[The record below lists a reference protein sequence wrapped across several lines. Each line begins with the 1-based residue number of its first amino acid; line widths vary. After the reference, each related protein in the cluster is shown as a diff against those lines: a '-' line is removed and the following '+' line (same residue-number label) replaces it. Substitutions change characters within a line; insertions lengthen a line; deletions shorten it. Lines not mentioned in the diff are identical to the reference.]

1 MIDIDIGWHRLQIF
15 VFSGLVTGAD
25 IRTQLKFEAP
35 QEGVLHPDQFCDCLG
50 IFLKNYNT
58 LVTSK
63 IGFL

>member
-35 QEGVLHPDQFCDCLG
+35 QEGG
-50 IFLKNYNT
+50 IAPWPILWLFRHFLKNYNT